1 VNGVAASPLWP
12 RYEVPGDVTAIER
25 IPLAERGL
33 PTSTWEI
40 LDRAAGL
47 WPLDTAVSVVPS
59 TAAWDA
65 PVTLTFAGLRSRVL
79 RIAAALARLGVS
91 RPDAVAVI
99 SPNTAGMLCA
109 VLAAQAVGVAA
120 PVNPALAA
128 ERIRALTEAAA
139 TRVAVVAGP
148 ELAPG
153 VWETVRQ
160 LAASAAVETLLV
172 LRPDDAP
179 DPAPE
184 LPRIAGVRVAYLDQ
198 VAAEPAD
205 VLPGPAPAG
214 TDVAA
219 YFHTGGT
226 TGAPKLA
233 AHTHANEVAMAWS
246 LAAHPVGAAPGM
258 LLAALPLFHVNAL
271 LVTCLAPLLRG
282 RPVLW
287 GPPLG
292 YRDRGLYPVFWRL
305 VERYRIAGMS
315 AVPTV
320 YGTLAQVP
328 VGEADISSLRAPA
341 VGAAP
346 LPGAVRAAFA
356 ARAGVELV
364 EGYGMTEATCAS
376 AVTLPSHAQPG
387 SVGQRLPYQ
396 RIKAVTAD
404 ERTGAWR
411 DLPAGET
418 GLLVVSGPTV
428 FAGYLRDGRPDRT
441 AVVRDGWLDTGD
453 RGSVDAAGFVY
464 LTGRVKDLIIRAG
477 HNIDPAVIEEAL
489 LAHPDV
495 TAAAAVGRPDQH
507 AGELPVAYVTLRPTA
522 RSQAEE
528 LRAWAG
534 TRIPEAAAAPKEIIV
549 VDEIPLTEVGKVF
562 KPALRADAA
571 RRLVTA
577 ELAALG
583 GRSRLAATDGTSRL
597 RVLAPE
603 DEAARVRQL
612 LDRYTL
618 DCDVVTEAGM
628 S

>member
-1 VNGVAASPLWP
+1 VNAAGTSLLWP
-12 RYEVPGDVTAIER
+12 RYEKPGDVAAIER

-33 PTSTWEI
+33 PASTWEI
-40 LDRAAGL
+40 IDRAAGL
-47 WPLDTAVSVVPS
+47 WPLGTAVSVLPS

-79 RIAAALARLGVS
+79 AIAAALARLGVS
-91 RPDAVAVI
+91 RPDAVTVI

-128 ERIRALTEAAA
+128 DRIRTLVKAAGA
-139 TRVAVVAGP
+139 RVAVVAGP

-153 VWETVRQ
+153 VWQTVCQ
-160 LAASAAVETLLV
+160 LAASAEVETLLV

-184 LPRIAGVRVAYLDQ
+184 LPEIAGVRVAYLDRL
-198 VAAEPAD
+198 AAEPAD
-205 VLPGPAPAG
+205 FLRGPSPAG
-214 TDVAA
+214 DDAAA

-233 AHTHANEVAMAWS
+233 VHTHANEVAMAWS
-246 LAAHPVGAAPGM
+246 VAAHPVGAAPGM

-328 VGEADISSLRAPA
+328 VGKADISSLRAPV

-346 LPGAVRAAFA
+346 LPEAVRAAFA
-356 ARAGVELV
+356 ARTGVELV

-376 AVTLPSHAQPG
+376 AVTLPGHAQPG

-396 RIKAVTAD
+396 RVKAVTVN

-411 DLPAGET
+411 DLPAGES

-428 FAGYLRDGRPDRT
+428 FAGYLRDGNPDRT
-441 AVVRDGWLDTGD
+441 GVVRGGWLDTGD
-453 RGSVDAAGFVY
+453 RGSVDAEGFMS
-464 LTGRVKDLIIRAG
+464 LTGRVKDLIIRGG
-477 HNIDPAVIEEAL
+477 HNIDPAVIEETL

-495 TAAAAVGRPDQH
+495 TAAAAVGRPDRH
-507 AGELPVAYVTLRPTA
+507 AGEVPVVYVTLRPGA
-522 RSQAEE
+522 LSRVEE
-528 LRAWAG
+528 LRDWAR
-534 TRIPEAAAAPKEIIV
+534 TRVPEAAAAPGEVIV
-549 VDEIPLTEVGKVF
+549 IDEIPLTEVGKVF

-571 RRLVTA
+571 RRLVAA

-583 GRSRLAATDGTSRL
+583 GRSRLAPPDGTSRL
-597 RVLAPE
+597 RVLAA
-603 DEAARVRQL
+603 DSEAARVREL
-612 LDRYTL
+612 LDRYTF
-618 DCDVVTEAGM
+618 DCEVVTEAGV